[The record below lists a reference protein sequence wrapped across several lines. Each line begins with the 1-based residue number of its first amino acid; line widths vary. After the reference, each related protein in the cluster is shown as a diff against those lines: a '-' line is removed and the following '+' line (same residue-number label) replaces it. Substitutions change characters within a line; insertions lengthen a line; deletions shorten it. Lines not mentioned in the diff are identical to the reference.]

1 MIVREQGIDSRN
13 SGVSRS
19 PVPLR
24 IFIQARMSS
33 QRFPGKVLA
42 PFLGRPLIKQ
52 VLTTVAQALPKVPIT
67 VLTSTEEADTALV
80 TYLDSLGVAVFRGPL
95 EDVFERFR
103 QALTHY
109 PCEWFLRICAD
120 SPLLDPSLLRA
131 VAYHPSRTQYDL
143 VTTIFPRTFP
153 KGQNAELLR
162 VSTFMAIDETA
173 LSSAERE
180 HVTPFYYH
188 HSERFRIGNVASD
201 DATLAA
207 WNLAVDT
214 VEDLHRLEHLAAAE
228 LHRFSAY
235 TVSVHAEV

>member
-1 MIVREQGIDSRN
+1 MIVGEQGIDSRN
-13 SGVSRS
+13 SVAQRS
-19 PVPLR
+19 SVPLR

-42 PFLGRPLIKQ
+42 PFLGQPLVKQ
-52 VLTTVAQALPKVPIT
+52 VIMAVEQALPKVPIT

-80 TYLDSLGVAVFRGPL
+80 TYLHSLGVSVFRGPL

-109 PCEWFLRICAD
+109 PCEWFLRLCAD
-120 SPLLDPSLLRA
+120 SPLLDPSVLQA
-131 VAYHPSRTQYDL
+131 VAHHPCKTQFDV

-153 KGQNAELLR
+153 KGQNVELLR
-162 VSTFMAIDETA
+162 ASTFMTIDETA
-173 LSSAERE
+173 LSSEERE

-188 HSERFRIGNVASD
+188 HPERFRISSVTSD
-201 DATLAA
+201 EPALAE

-214 VEDLHRLEHLAAAE
+214 VEDLHRLEHLSAAQLTRGSE
-228 LHRFSAY
+228 Y
-235 TVSVHAEV
+235 VVSV